1 MITGG
6 KINAVEAKKL
16 KEGEAAS
23 GLNVNVNIEDLK
35 VEKNRVVVKY
45 TYSVDYS
52 PSVGEIKVMGEL
64 YLDDKNG
71 RELEDKWK
79 KNKHLEPALAEE
91 LLVAITYA
99 GMTTGTLLAF
109 AVNIQAP
116 INVPRARINAP
127 SEQKPHAAG

>member
-1 MITGG
+1 
-6 KINAVEAKKL
+6 
-16 KEGEAAS
+16 
-23 GLNVNVNIEDLK
+23 
-35 VEKNRVVVKY
+35 
-45 TYSVDYS
+45 
-52 PSVGEIKVMGEL
+52 
-64 YLDDKNG
+64 
-71 RELEDKWK
+71 LEDKWK